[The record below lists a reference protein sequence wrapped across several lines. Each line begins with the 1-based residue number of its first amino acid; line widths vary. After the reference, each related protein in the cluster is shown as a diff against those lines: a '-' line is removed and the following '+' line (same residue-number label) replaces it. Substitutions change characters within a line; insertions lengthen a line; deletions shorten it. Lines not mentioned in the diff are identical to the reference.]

1 MDIAGALIGRTKRV
15 SPRTAARL
23 AWGRLRRGAD
33 MAAQIVDELV
43 EPGAVALDIGAN
55 WGLFAWA
62 LERRVG
68 PSGHVHVFEPH
79 PEHADSLRRMRGG
92 RPNVTVHAI
101 ALSDQAGTARLHVP
115 VRAGRRCSYEATL
128 REPEANGNYEVK
140 EVPAWTLDERLP
152 APSRALDFIKCD
164 VEGHEAALLRGA
176 TRTLLSLPTLLIE
189 LEQRFHQCDI
199 GEIFGQLLA
208 LGYAGYAVRPEGL
221 APLGEF
227 DAAREQR
234 VIPGE
239 SLAGKREYV
248 NDFLFVRP
256 DLDVTRLREKTE

>member
-1 MDIAGALIGRTKRV
+1 M
-15 SPRTAARL
+15 
-23 AWGRLRRGAD
+23 
-33 MAAQIVDELV
+33 
-43 EPGAVALDIGAN
+43 
-55 WGLFAWA
+55 
-62 LERRVG
+62 
-68 PSGHVHVFEPH
+68 
-79 PEHADSLRRMRGG
+79 
-92 RPNVTVHAI
+92 
-101 ALSDQAGTARLHVP
+101 
-115 VRAGRRCSYEATL
+115 RAGRRCSYEATL
-128 REPEANGNYEVK
+128 REPEANGNYEVM

-189 LEQRFHQCDI
+189 LEQRFHQNDI

-221 APLGEF
+221 APSRSLTPPASSVSF
-227 DAAREQR
+227 R
-234 VIPGE
+234 E